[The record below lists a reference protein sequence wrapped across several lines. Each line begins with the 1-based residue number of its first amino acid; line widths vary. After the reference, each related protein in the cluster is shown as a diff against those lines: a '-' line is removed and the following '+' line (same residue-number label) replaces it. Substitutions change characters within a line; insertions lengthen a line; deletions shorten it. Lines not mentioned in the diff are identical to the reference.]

1 VSSASY
7 DGCRSLEPAP
17 VSGALLTRLDNWSLF
32 GLPQLNVS
40 ILDGDLA
47 PTALVETLARY
58 VFADLPAPE
67 AFAPPQARRLMVHLA
82 FSGASV
88 ARHYQERDV
97 AHRATPELAFHRLR
111 VGLDQVPYRAYF
123 ARLAAHT
130 QSGHYGRDTYTTLV
144 RWNVPT
150 TEVRWGGARLAMLPG
165 AFADGQVR
173 TYTNDLGER
182 LFFVLTKRSETLERA
197 ANAMLEP
204 ISDGAVP
211 GDSAEAIDRV
221 RLATTMLT
229 ALRQLNADFGA
240 LSAEVGLRPGHFI
253 DVFRQFA
260 VHWQA
265 GDIAPSGAH
274 DPEALKRDL
283 LLGLDLPDLPGHV
296 QRQFPVLLAT
306 ERAELTR
313 LLGRPPLPDLLLAS
327 LRLDGPALREMS
339 ADQLR
344 RAVRRHPALAAWY
357 LLLTAHARAAGV
369 HLMLAKKFLFRP
381 GQARAN
387 AGIPDTGVVSR
398 IRGTTGMDES
408 FLERLTRLRHSHAL
422 ASLHQIPHLELLAL
436 AGIEAPEVVA
446 GADLDGLVTVAGPAG
461 EPAADER
468 RRSATRTS
476 ALRPGRVRPA
486 RLASAG

>member
-1 VSSASY
+1 VP
-7 DGCRSLEPAP
+7 D
-17 VSGALLTRLDNWSLF
+17 ALLSRLDNWALA

-47 PTALVETLARY
+47 SSALVDTLTRY
-58 VFADLPAPE
+58 VFADLPTPE
-67 AFAPPQARRLMVHLA
+67 AFTPPQARQLLVHLA

-97 AHRATPELAFHRLR
+97 AHRATPERAFDRLR
-111 VGLDQVPYRAYF
+111 IGAGQLPFRTYF
-123 ARLAAHT
+123 ARLAAQT
-130 QSGHYGRDTYTTLV
+130 QSGHCGRDSYTTLV

-150 TEVRWGGARLAMLPG
+150 TEVRWGGARLAVLAG

-173 TYTNDLGER
+173 SYTNDLGDR
-182 LFFVLTKRSETLERA
+182 LFFVLTKKSETLERA
-197 ANAMLEP
+197 ANCLLEP
-204 ISDGAVP
+204 ISDGTVP
-211 GDSAEAIDRV
+211 GDSAEAIGRV

-229 ALRQLNADFGA
+229 AVRQLNSDFGA
-240 LSAEVGLRPGHFI
+240 LPPEAGLRPGHFI

-260 VHWQA
+260 VHWQH
-265 GDIAPSGAH
+265 GDIPPSGAH

-296 QRQFPVLLAT
+296 QRQFPALLAT

-327 LRLDGPALREMS
+327 LRLDEPALRAMS

-344 RAVRRHPALAAWY
+344 RAVRCHPALAAWY
-357 LLLTAHARAAGV
+357 LLLSAHARAAGV

-381 GQARAN
+381 AQARAN

-398 IRGTTGMDES
+398 TRGTTGMDES

-436 AGIEAPEVVA
+436 AGMEPPDVVA
-446 GADLDGLVTVAGPAG
+446 SADLDGLVTVAGPAG
-461 EPAADER
+461 EPAYDR
-468 RRSATRTS
+468 RRPASGTS
-476 ALRPGRVRPA
+476 ASWAGRSRPVRT
-486 RLASAG
+486 ASAG